1 MFCREF
7 LRYNLIPISNIH
19 SDVLII
25 WSSKILKRLKS
36 GMNLYFD
43 NLSLEASN
51 NYDYYC
57 SFFSNCKLKFS
68 LEAILEEIL
77 LRATNFHSP
86 TSAIDGS
93 REGKDG
99 DRGTDP
105 VNRIV
110 HLKISWKQR
119 LENETG
125 KEGVEL
131 FSVFLDPRESLW
143 ATSSFWNGGLIH
155 RWHIYSRTNTSKFSL
170 VEIEWCRSEGWDF
183 LFSLTFAY
191 ARINDSFFW
200 RIRWNNRIEGKSVF
214 VSGKINFGYINRNIL
229 LDVWNYI

>member
-25 WSSKILKRLKS
+25 RSSKILKRLKS
-36 GMNLYFD
+36 GINLYFD

-131 FSVFLDPRESLW
+131 FSVFVDPRVFVGDFQLLKRWTHSSL
-143 ATSSFWNGGLIH
+143 AYLFENRHL
-155 RWHIYSRTNTSKFSL
+155 
-170 VEIEWCRSEGWDF
+170 EIFVGRNRMVSEGWDF

-200 RIRWNNRIEGKSVF
+200 GIRWNNRIEGKSVF

>member
-19 SDVLII
+19 SDDLII
-25 WSSKILKRLKS
+25 RSSKILKRLKS
-36 GMNLYFD
+36 GINLYFD
-43 NLSLEASN
+43 NLLLEASN

-93 REGKDG
+93 REGKDVENVG

-131 FSVFLDPRESLW
+131 FSVFVDPRVFVGDFQLLKRWTHSSL
-143 ATSSFWNGGLIH
+143 AYLFENRHLEIFVGRNRMMSLRGL
-155 RWHIYSRTNTSKFSL
+155 RF
-170 VEIEWCRSEGWDF
+170 
-183 LFSLTFAY
+183 
-191 ARINDSFFW
+191 SFFPDFCLCQ
-200 RIRWNNRIEGKSVF
+200 N
-214 VSGKINFGYINRNIL
+214 
-229 LDVWNYI
+229 

>member
-1 MFCREF
+1 M
-7 LRYNLIPISNIH
+7 
-19 SDVLII
+19 
-25 WSSKILKRLKS
+25 
-36 GMNLYFD
+36 
-43 NLSLEASN
+43 
-51 NYDYYC
+51 
-57 SFFSNCKLKFS
+57 
-68 LEAILEEIL
+68 L

-93 REGKDG
+93 REGKDVENVG

-110 HLKISWKQR
+110 HLKMSWKQR

-131 FSVFLDPRESLW
+131 FSVFVDPRVFLW

-155 RWHIYSRTNTSKFSL
+155 RWHIYSRTDTSKFSL

-183 LFSLTFAY
+183 LFFLTFAY

-200 RIRWNNRIEGKSVF
+200 GGEFIFRRSAGIIGSKVNRFLFRGKL
-214 VSGKINFGYINRNIL
+214 IL
-229 LDVWNYI
+229 VTLIVIYY

>member
-19 SDVLII
+19 SDILII
-25 WSSKILKRLKS
+25 RSSKILKRLKS
-36 GMNLYFD
+36 GINLYFD
-43 NLSLEASN
+43 NLLLEGSN

-93 REGKDG
+93 RGGKDG

-119 LENETG
+119 LEKG

-131 FSVFLDPRESLW
+131 FSVFVDPRVFVGDFQLLKRWTHSSL
-143 ATSSFWNGGLIH
+143 AYLFENRHQIFVGRNRMVSLGGL
-155 RWHIYSRTNTSKFSL
+155 RF
-170 VEIEWCRSEGWDF
+170 
-183 LFSLTFAY
+183 
-191 ARINDSFFW
+191 SFFPDFCLCE
-200 RIRWNNRIEGKSVF
+200 N
-214 VSGKINFGYINRNIL
+214 
-229 LDVWNYI
+229 

>member
-1 MFCREF
+1 M
-7 LRYNLIPISNIH
+7 
-19 SDVLII
+19 II
-25 WSSKILKRLKS
+25 FVPFSPTVNWNSRSPILK
-36 GMNLYFD
+36 
-43 NLSLEASN
+43 
-51 NYDYYC
+51 
-57 SFFSNCKLKFS
+57 
-68 LEAILEEIL
+68 EIL

-131 FSVFLDPRESLW
+131 FSVFVDPRVFVGDFQLLKRWTHSSLAYLFENRHLEIFVGRNRMVSLRGFAFFFPW
-143 ATSSFWNGGLIH
+143 LLLMRELMTRSFEASAGIIG
-155 RWHIYSRTNTSKFSL
+155 SK
-170 VEIEWCRSEGWDF
+170 VNRF
-183 LFSLTFAY
+183 LFRAKL
-191 ARINDSFFW
+191 
-200 RIRWNNRIEGKSVF
+200 
-214 VSGKINFGYINRNIL
+214 IL
-229 LDVWNYI
+229 VTLIVIYY